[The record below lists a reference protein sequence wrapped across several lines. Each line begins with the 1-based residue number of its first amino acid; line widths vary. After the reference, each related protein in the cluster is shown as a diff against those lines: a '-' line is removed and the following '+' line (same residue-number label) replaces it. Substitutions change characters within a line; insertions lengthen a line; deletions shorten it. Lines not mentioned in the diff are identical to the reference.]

1 MAYLDSSNVED
12 LVADIKALAD
22 QTYATPSSI
31 PSAATATPE
40 ALAASGSVGSS
51 TKYAKEDHVH
61 PLPSYGNI
69 VSYSVVEVTS

>member
-12 LVADIKALAD
+12 LVAYIKALAD
-22 QTYATPSSI
+22 LTYATPSSI
-31 PSAATATPE
+31 PSAATAVPS

-51 TKYAKEDHVH
+51 TKYAREDHVH
-61 PLPSYGNI
+61 PEPNYGNI